1 MGRSARIYG
10 SRGQQRSIV
19 LSLKLAECEMIAD
32 TMHSQPVVLLDD
44 VMSELDHSRKEYLLR
59 RLTGRQV
66 FITACDASLLWETGG
81 AEVFA
86 VRDGEFFP
94 GGFPMTEEE
103 G

>member
-1 MGRSARIYG
+1 MEREQIAIDSEFIKLD
-10 SRGQQRSIV
+10 SF
-19 LSLKLAECEMIAD
+19 LKFAGLA
-32 TMHSQPVVLLDD
+32 Q
-44 VMSELDHSRKEYLLR
+44 
-59 RLTGRQV
+59 
-66 FITACDASLLWETGG
+66 TGG